1 MDDIDETTGVPVQF
15 ESDEEDD
22 RMVTELKD
30 DKSDEDE
37 DVGIEAV
44 NEGTLQ
50 TGSSNTFEDGE
61 GIGDVRNKIIF

>member
-30 DKSDEDE
+30 DKSDDDE
-37 DVGIEAV
+37 DMGVEAV
-44 NEGTLQ
+44 YEGTLK
-50 TGSSNTFEDGE
+50 TADGVGMNEGE
-61 GIGDVRNKIIF
+61 GAIGEVWI

>member
-30 DKSDEDE
+30 DRSDEDE
-37 DVGIEAV
+37 DMGVEAAY
-44 NEGTLQ
+44 EGTLQ
-50 TGSSNTFEDGE
+50 TGDRAKFDESE
-61 GIGDVRNKIIF
+61 GIGEVIFH

>member
-50 TGSSNTFEDGE
+50 TGSTNTFEDGE
-61 GIGDVRNKIIF
+61 GIGDVRNNNY

>member
-30 DKSDEDE
+30 DKSDD
-37 DVGIEAV
+37 DDDMGVEAV
-44 NEGTLQ
+44 YEGTLRSADVM
-50 TGSSNTFEDGE
+50 GDGE
-61 GIGDVRNKIIF
+61 GMVRY